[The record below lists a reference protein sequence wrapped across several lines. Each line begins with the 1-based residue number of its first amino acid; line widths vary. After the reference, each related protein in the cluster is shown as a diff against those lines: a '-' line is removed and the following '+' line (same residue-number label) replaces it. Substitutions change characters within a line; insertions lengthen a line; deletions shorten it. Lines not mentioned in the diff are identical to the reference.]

1 MKKSIASL
9 GLSLVLLITFGI
21 NVQAQPKQVIELGPD
36 DFGIHALWAQPKA
49 QPEAAQVPHTL
60 YVANQSANTIS
71 VVDGATF
78 LVAATIPTG
87 HNPHGILV
95 DVSKGVAYVCNR
107 SENTISVIDLR
118 SRKELARISAPGGPH
133 GMALSA
139 DGEMLFSTGQQEI
152 NVIDLATRQLVA
164 AIPVGQDPHMRH
176 RSPDKTR
183 LYTGNRRDGTISV
196 IDIARRAVIATI
208 PVGRT
213 PEDLAIS
220 PEGHE
225 ILVGN
230 LGDDAVT
237 FIDATTH
244 AVTATVKLPE
254 RAAPIRLRYSPDG
267 KIVFISSRRNGA
279 GVLRM
284 DRATRT
290 ITGHLP
296 MDGLCT
302 GMNFSPDHCMLYMT
316 DNRGGTISQVEPE
329 TMKLIKTLPIG
340 AGPGCIE
347 VVP

>member
-1 MKKSIASL
+1 M
-9 GLSLVLLITFGI
+9 
-21 NVQAQPKQVIELGPD
+21 N
-36 DFGIHALWAQPKA
+36 HAKTLFYSMVMLTVGVVHA
-49 QPEAAQVPHTL
+49 AAQVPHTV
-60 YVANQSANTIS
+60 YVANQIADTIS

-107 SENTISVIDLR
+107 AENTISVIDLR

-139 DGEMLFSTGQQEI
+139 DGATLFSTGRQEI

-164 AIPVGQDPHMRH
+164 SIPVGQDPHMLH

-196 IDIARRAVIATI
+196 INIAKRAVIATI

-213 PEDLAIS
+213 PEDFAIS
-220 PEGHE
+220 PDGHE
-225 ILVGN
+225 IIVGN
-230 LGDDAVT
+230 MGDDSVT
-237 FIDATTH
+237 VIDAATH

-296 MDGLCT
+296 MDGFCC
-302 GMNFSPDHCMLYMT
+302 GMNFTPDHRVLYVT
-316 DNRGGTISQVEPE
+316 DLPGGTISQVDSE
-329 TMKLIKTLPIG
+329 TMKVIKTLPTGLG
-340 AGPGCIE
+340 AECVE
-347 VVP
+347 VVQ

>member
-1 MKKSIASL
+1 MVVLAAGVVHAS
-9 GLSLVLLITFGI
+9 
-21 NVQAQPKQVIELGPD
+21 
-36 DFGIHALWAQPKA
+36 
-49 QPEAAQVPHTL
+49 AQVPHTV

-71 VVDGATF
+71 VIDGATF

-87 HNPHGILV
+87 RNPHGILV

-107 SENTISVIDLR
+107 SENTISVSDLQ

-139 DGEMLFSTGQQEI
+139 DGAMLFSTGEQEI
-152 NVIDLATRQLVA
+152 NVIDLATRQFVA
-164 AIPVGQDPHMRH
+164 SIPVGQDPHMLH

-196 IDIARRAVIATI
+196 IDIAKRAVIATI

-213 PEDLAIS
+213 PEDFAIS
-220 PEGHE
+220 PDGHE
-225 ILVGN
+225 IIVGN
-230 LGDDAVT
+230 MGDDSVT
-237 FIDATTH
+237 VIDAVTH

-267 KIVFISSRRNGA
+267 KTVFIASRRTA

-284 DRATRT
+284 DRSTRT

-296 MDGLCT
+296 MKGFCC
-302 GMNFSPDHCMLYMT
+302 GMNFTPDHRVLYIT
-316 DNRGGTISQVEPE
+316 GLGLGNTISQVDPE
-329 TMKLIKTLPIG
+329 TMKVTKTVRTG
-340 AGPGCIE
+340 AGADCIE
-347 VVP
+347 VVQ